1 MDNMLDIDTDIT
13 SFQNE
18 LKRVK
23 NELLELIPMDVKI
36 SFLEE
41 EQELEF
47 ETYEEAEKTL
57 ELIQLP
63 MQQPNARIVEV

>member
-1 MDNMLDIDTDIT
+1 MAFVIRGEGFILTDC
-13 SFQNE
+13 E
-18 LKRVK
+18 PGK
-23 NELLELIPMDVKI
+23 
-36 SFLEE
+36 E

-63 MQQPNARIVEV
+63 MQKPNARIVEV